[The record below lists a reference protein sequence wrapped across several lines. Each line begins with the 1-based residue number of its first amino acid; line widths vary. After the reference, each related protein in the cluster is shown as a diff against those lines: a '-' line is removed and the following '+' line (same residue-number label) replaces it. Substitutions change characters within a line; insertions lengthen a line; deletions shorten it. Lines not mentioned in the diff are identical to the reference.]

1 MPSAA
6 AIGRALD
13 LAHLERQTLGEPT
26 LEREVLALFEQQCMR
41 LLPLIVQGDGLTE
54 RADAAHTLKGAAR
67 AVGAW
72 RVATLCET
80 LEAALD
86 ERRPV
91 ATLARLG
98 EKLEGAVAKARAAA
112 ARRWRGEAA

>member
-1 MPSAA
+1 MASAPA
-6 AIGRALD
+6 DGRTLD
-13 LAHLERQTLGEPT
+13 LAHLVRQTLGERG

-41 LLPLIVQGDGLTE
+41 LLPLILAGDGPTE

-72 RVATLCET
+72 RVAALCET
-80 LEAALD
+80 VEAALD
-86 ERRPV
+86 DGRPPES
-91 ATLARLG
+91 LARLG
-98 EKLEGAVAKARAAA
+98 EKLERAIGEARAAA